1 MHMHVYPDGQ
11 LVVMEHEVQT
21 QRDEGEDTMDTLEAR
36 VPLRPGCAPA
46 NRLQASLRAQTPTS
60 VGFKAH
66 AAETP
71 RRVSTETLSAP
82 VSTQTKPHASVAQY
96 VIGLSQTDTVE
107 QAEWM
112 QAMNTRSAHMR
123 TLPVTTVSKDNT
135 TMGKRTTSDASLT
148 QADEGMKVIEDYKR
162 AIEHSDE
169 HLLRE
174 VFAPQVHIEIPA
186 GAIVDQSANT
196 ASHVM
201 SQVAKTAPGIEAV
214 LTADAGNDWYLLGF
228 EGQLEGQKLQAVDQ
242 VHLNGDG
249 KIDQLIIYM
258 RPIPAAQKF
267 AEAISQR
274 LQPTA

>member
-1 MHMHVYPDGQ
+1 
-11 LVVMEHEVQT
+11 
-21 QRDEGEDTMDTLEAR
+21 
-36 VPLRPGCAPA
+36 
-46 NRLQASLRAQTPTS
+46 
-60 VGFKAH
+60 
-66 AAETP
+66 
-71 RRVSTETLSAP
+71 
-82 VSTQTKPHASVAQY
+82 
-96 VIGLSQTDTVE
+96 
-107 QAEWM
+107 
-112 QAMNTRSAHMR
+112 
-123 TLPVTTVSKDNT
+123 
-135 TMGKRTTSDASLT
+135 MGKRTTSDASLT